1 MNRFRRTL
9 STLAATI
16 LLSGAG
22 TALASPAHADS
33 TDDSPQVLV
42 STQQCVDGGGRIRQI
57 FWIPPMYMCVG
68 GRHNGEPITSW

>member
-9 STLAATI
+9 STVAATI

-22 TALASPAHADS
+22 AALASPAHAETVDGG
-33 TDDSPQVLV
+33 PQVLV

-57 FWIPPMYMCVG
+57 FWVPPMYMCVG
-68 GRHNGEPITSW
+68 GQHNGEPITSW